1 LINNKIIKEYLLV
14 EGGNGSEVGLKLRL
28 KRKGLCGVLA
38 IYLLVLVVEEEDEIV
53 NTVAEEEEEE
63 RIIFFGGGGGVI
75 KLLKYKKRE
84 RRKVCVDLILLF

>member
-63 RIIFFGGGGGVI
+63 RIIFFFFFWGGGG
-75 KLLKYKKRE
+75 LSN
-84 RRKVCVDLILLF
+84 C

>member
-1 LINNKIIKEYLLV
+1 M

-63 RIIFFGGGGGVI
+63 RIIFFFFFGGGVI
-75 KLLKYKKRE
+75 KLLKYNKRE
-84 RRKVCVDLILLF
+84 RRKVWVDLILLF

>member
-63 RIIFFGGGGGVI
+63 RIIFFGGGGGGYQIV
-75 KLLKYKKRE
+75 KRKEKGEKKSVR
-84 RRKVCVDLILLF
+84 